1 MTQET
6 AVARFDYSKPP
17 PGYAVEHSR
26 RTHDF
31 GIRVGW
37 WWKHIERWVAGSL
50 GDAWVHYKERND
62 PPGMRVV
69 LGLGVWGFDVFRW
82 RGLWVPNIR
91 DGIWDET
98 AARAA
103 AWAWHDRR
111 LALASR
117 LAQPEM
123 LPKCPRDPAAEAMF
137 GTAAWPRCLTWSDEQ
152 VAEVERWLVDSTD
165 EMPEVLRGSAN
176 RKAADEVEC

>member
-37 WWKHIERWVAGSL
+37 WWKNIERWVAGSL
-50 GDAWVHYKERND
+50 GDAWVHYKGEHD
-62 PPGMRVV
+62 PPGLRTADGWWCFVDEDM
-69 LGLGVWGFDVFRW
+69 LLAATEGVHHGYADRA
-82 RGLWVPNIR
+82 
-91 DGIWDET
+91 

-137 GTAAWPRCLTWSDEQ
+137 GTAVWPSCLTWSDEQ
-152 VAEVERWLVDSTD
+152 VAEVERWLVDSTA